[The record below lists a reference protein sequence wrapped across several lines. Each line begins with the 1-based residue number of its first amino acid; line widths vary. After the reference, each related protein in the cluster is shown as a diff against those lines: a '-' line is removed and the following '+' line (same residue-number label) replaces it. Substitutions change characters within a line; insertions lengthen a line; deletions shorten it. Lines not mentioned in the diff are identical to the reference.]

1 MGLCKKNIS
10 QPEGSCGSIATS
22 GTGTAHA
29 MNTTTPERSNTM
41 EKNFINFN
49 PERVLIR
56 LAAIMADQQGIKS
69 PKVTLTKLT
78 YKGKAVKQA

>member
-1 MGLCKKNIS
+1 
-10 QPEGSCGSIATS
+10 
-22 GTGTAHA
+22 
-29 MNTTTPERSNTM
+29 MNEYHNTQRRYTM

-49 PERVLIR
+49 PEKVLVR
-56 LAAIMADQQGIKS
+56 LAAIMADQQGIKA

>member
-1 MGLCKKNIS
+1 
-10 QPEGSCGSIATS
+10 
-22 GTGTAHA
+22 
-29 MNTTTPERSNTM
+29 M

-69 PKVTLTKLT
+69 PKVTLAKLT